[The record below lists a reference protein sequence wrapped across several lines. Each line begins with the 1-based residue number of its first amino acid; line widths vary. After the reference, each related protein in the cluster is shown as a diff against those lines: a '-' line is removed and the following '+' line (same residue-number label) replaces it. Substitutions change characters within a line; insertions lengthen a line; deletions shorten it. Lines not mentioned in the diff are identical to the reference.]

1 LTNVTTGPN
10 LTGLRGTQLS
20 GSIIYTLVTE
30 KEKIKNNGSN
40 FTKWF
45 RNLRIIL
52 AGGQK
57 AYVLEEAL
65 GNPPA
70 ATAKT
75 EELADFNSCKDDYDA
90 IMSTML
96 FSMEP
101 ELQNHFEK
109 YHGPY

>member
-1 LTNVTTGPN
+1 MAKSNFNFNVFA
-10 LTGLRGTQLS
+10 
-20 GSIIYTLVTE
+20 E
-30 KEKIKNNGSN
+30 KEKLKNNGSN
-40 FTKWF
+40 FTNWF

-52 AGGQK
+52 VGGQK

-70 ATAKT
+70 TTAKT
-75 EELADFNSCKDDYDA
+75 EELADFNSRRDDYDA

-101 ELQNHFEK
+101 EL
-109 YHGPY
+109 